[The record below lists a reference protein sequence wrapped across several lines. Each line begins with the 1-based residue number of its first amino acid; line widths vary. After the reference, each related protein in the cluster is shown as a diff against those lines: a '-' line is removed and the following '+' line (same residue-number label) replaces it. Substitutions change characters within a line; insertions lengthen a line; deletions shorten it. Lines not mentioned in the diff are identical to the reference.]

1 MAGKYQRDAPGP
13 AGRPDPMTPSDHHG
27 DTWRTFLRS
36 PHRSIS
42 IIALSG
48 GAVVALICWYFGLD
62 AWQAVTFG
70 AVSGSLGLFYG
81 ALPDLRE
88 VHWRDFHPARTGARH
103 DISWLAASLRPR
115 YGRVG
120 DEAVRALRDLAQ
132 QRLALR
138 HLDLTEPDHQ
148 SQIERFIGHHM
159 YAVLQPK
166 RRRRPT
172 YRTVVNCLDALDRL
186 SPAQERHDP

>member
-1 MAGKYQRDAPGP
+1 MASQYRRDAPGP
-13 AGRPDPMTPSDHHG
+13 TDWPDSVTPSDDHG

-36 PHRSIS
+36 PHRSTS
-42 IIALSG
+42 VIALTG
-48 GAVVALICWYFGLD
+48 AAVVALICWYFGLD
-62 AWQAVTFG
+62 AWQALTFG
-70 AVSGSLGLFYG
+70 AVSGSLGLFYL

-88 VHWRDFHPARTGARH
+88 VHWRDFHPTRTGARH
-103 DISWLAASLRPR
+103 DISWLASSLRPR

-132 QRLALR
+132 QRLALC
-138 HLDLTEPDHQ
+138 HLDLTTPDHQ
-148 SQIERFIGHHM
+148 SQIERFIGRDV
-159 YAVLQPK
+159 YAVLQPG

-186 SPAQERHDP
+186 SPAEERT